1 MHFEIEYCTVW
12 GENIGVLLDGCD
24 KPVMLSTADGR
35 TWKGEADVDATQ
47 PAGYRYGVWRDGLLV
62 RREMSITPH
71 RLHDDG
77 VPDAWTDQHIA
88 GTAVPIFSLRS
99 EGSQGVGD
107 FGDLITLIDWC
118 VRTGQ
123 QAVQILPINDT
134 TKTDT
139 AADSYPY
146 SSISIFAL
154 HPMYADLRQLPQ
166 VKSKKGGEILQKLSE
181 ANLLPSLD
189 YPLVNSLKLEY
200 LRLLFK
206 QGGKQGGKQ
215 ALRSKDY
222 KGFLSANADWLIPY
236 AAFCVLRDL
245 YATADFTQWPEHSS
259 YAAAEIAEFCHDNP
273 AADFYLWLQYV
284 LHVLLQAAVLYARR
298 HDVLIKGDIPIGI
311 DRHSVEAWQTPHLF
325 HMDMAAGAPP
335 DAFSADGQN
344 WGFPTY
350 NWERMAEDGYAWW
363 RRRFVHMAQYFGA
376 YRIDHILGFFRIW
389 QIPVCESG
397 GLLGQFSPALPLTPC
412 EIEQQGLRFQEEF
425 MTRPFINDALLEALF
440 GNLAEQ
446 VKSTF
451 LTHAHHDIWHLR
463 PQFATGKQIDAWFA
477 TSPRKSQALLK
488 QESVR
493 EGLHALLANVLFLPD
508 HQGRGYHPRI
518 GADASHVF
526 SRLTPQEQDAF
537 RRIHH
542 HYFYE
547 RHNDFWRD
555 QALQK
560 LPALLNSTRLLPC
573 GEDLGMVPQC
583 VPAVMQQL
591 QVLSL
596 EIERMPKAPWQTF
609 GDVASYPALSVCTTG
624 THDMSPLRLWW
635 QEDADITQRYFAD
648 ILQGWGPAPTEATPQ
663 VCEQIIARHLASP
676 SFLCILPLQDWLAL
690 SHTLRH
696 PSPAAERI
704 NIPADPHHYWR
715 YRMHITLDA
724 LLAATAFNEKLSGL
738 VAAHRPTP

>member
-35 TWKGEADVDATQ
+35 IWKGEADVNTAQ
-47 PAGYRYGVWRDGLLV
+47 PAGYRYGVWRDGQLV
-62 RREMSITPH
+62 RREMCLTPH
-71 RLHDDG
+71 YLHDDG
-77 VPDAWTDQHIA
+77 APDSWTDRHIA
-88 GTAVPIFSLRS
+88 GTAVPLFSLRS

-107 FGDLITLIDWC
+107 FGDLATMIDWC

-123 QAVQILPINDT
+123 QVLQILPINDT
-134 TKTDT
+134 TKTGT
-139 AADSYPY
+139 PADSYPY

-154 HPMYADLRQLPQ
+154 HPMYVDLRQLPH
-166 VKSKKGGEILQKLSE
+166 VNSIMGDEILHKLAE

-200 LRLLFK
+200 LRLLFIK
-206 QGGKQGGKQ
+206 VRRLT
-215 ALRSKDY
+215 LRSKDY

-236 AAFCVLRDL
+236 AAFSVCRDK
-245 YATADFTQWPEHSS
+245 YATADFSKWPKHSS
-259 YAAAEIAEFCHDNP
+259 YDAAKIARFCHGNTAAE
-273 AADFYLWLQYV
+273 FYLWLQYV
-284 LHVLLQAAVLYARR
+284 LHVQLSTAVQYARR
-298 HDVLIKGDIPIGI
+298 HNVLIKGDIPIGI
-311 DRHSVEAWQTPHLF
+311 DRYSVEAWQTPHLF
-325 HMDMAAGAPP
+325 HMDMSAGAPP
-335 DAFSADGQN
+335 DAFSAEGQN

-363 RRRFVHMAQYFGA
+363 RRRFAHMAQYFDA

-389 QIPVCESG
+389 QIPFCERG
-397 GLLGQFSPALPLTPC
+397 GLLGQFSPALPLTAD
-412 EIEQQGLRFQEEF
+412 EIERFGLHFQEEF
-425 MTRPFINDALLEALF
+425 MTRPFINDALLEKFF
-440 GNLAEQ
+440 GSLADP
-446 VKSTF
+446 VKRTF

-463 PQFATGKQIDAWFA
+463 PQFATGKLIEAWFA
-477 TSPRKSQALLK
+477 DSSRKTPALLK
-488 QESVR
+488 QERVR
-493 EGLHALLANVLFLPD
+493 KGLHALLANVLFLPD

-518 GADASHVF
+518 GADTSYVF
-526 SRLTPQEQDAF
+526 TRLTPQEQDAF
-537 RRIHH
+537 RRIHN

-547 RHNDFWRD
+547 RHNDFWRE

-560 LPALLNSTRLLPC
+560 LPSLLNSTHLLPC

-609 GDVASYPALSVCTTG
+609 GDVASYPALSICTTG

-635 QEDADITQRYFAD
+635 QEDADLTQRYFAD
-648 ILQGWGPAPTEATPQ
+648 VLHAWGPAPKEATPQ
-663 VCEQIIARHLASP
+663 VCEQIIAHHLASL

-690 SHTLRH
+690 SDTLRH
-696 PSPAAERI
+696 PDPEAERI

-724 LLAATAFNEKLSGL
+724 LLAASPFNEKLAGL
-738 VAAHRPTP
+738 IATHRPRL